1 MNKIALTS
9 LCSLSLLLT
18 SSSVFA
24 QSIGGWVGV
33 GGGISVGGSLQVG
46 VMPPPPPQ
54 QQVIVVQQQPVYQQP
69 VYVPPPPPPR
79 RVIVTTVPTYTYT
92 TTQTVTYIGA
102 TRGRALGLGGFAAGL
117 GFGSN
122 GDGARGM
129 GGVGATMRYR
139 QHPVFATE
147 LSVAGMAGTD
157 YNGDSRAEVPL
168 TLSELI
174 YFNPQN
180 RFQVYGVIGFGAS
193 WASVTYG
200 DASARARG
208 VDTGSYTYVGGLAG
222 LGVEWQLTPNFS
234 IFGDARAFLRT
245 RVDPNARDN
254 PEFSRVNADGRTETS
269 NVSTGVIGQLG
280 GIFYF

>member
-9 LCSLSLLLT
+9 LCSLAVLLT

-24 QSIGGWVGV
+24 QPIGGWIGGGVSV
-33 GGGISVGGSLQVG
+33 GGGIAVGGSIQVG
-46 VMPPPPPQ
+46 AMPPPPPPQ
-54 QQVIVVQQQPVYQQP
+54 QVIVVQQQP

-92 TTQTVTYIGA
+92 TTSTVTYIGMN
-102 TRGRALGLGGFAAGL
+102 RNRALGLGAYAAGL
-117 GFGSN
+117 GFGSH
-122 GDGARGM
+122 GEGASGM

-139 QHPVFATE
+139 QHPMFATE

-180 RFQVYGVIGFGAS
+180 RFQVYGVVGFGAS
-193 WASVTYG
+193 WASVSYNDT
-200 DASARARG
+200 RTRG
-208 VDTGSYTYVGGLAG
+208 ADSGSYTYVGGLAG

-245 RVDPNARDN
+245 RVDPGANDN
-254 PEFSRVNADGRTETS
+254 PEFSRVNSSGRTETT
-269 NVSTGVIGQLG
+269 NVSTGVVGQLG